1 MSEWNMSFAA
11 QVKKA
16 REYLKLSQMAFA
28 DELKVSFSTIN
39 RWENGHNEPH
49 EAVKNVF
56 YTYCKSKG
64 IKL

>member
-1 MSEWNMSFAA
+1 MSFAE

-28 DELKVSFSTIN
+28 KELKVSFSTIN

-49 EAVKNVF
+49 EIVKNVF
-56 YTYCKSKG
+56 YNYCKKKG
-64 IKL
+64 ITF